1 MAKKPAKKNAKAAK
15 SSGSGSLLAWILAPI
30 IGILALPTV
39 LLLAVGMAPTLVA
52 FFIVDRHP
60 AKYSTRAVGYLNFAG
75 CLPYAIDLWRSGG
88 VWDFETLFLIIT
100 NPFTLLVMYSAAA
113 VGWIVLFAAP
123 PVVAAY
129 LAVTSEMREKQLK
142 ARQKDL
148 ISHWGRNVR
157 LGVMGAELED
167 DDDEEEVPAGEGED
181 KETAAEAA
189 PSS

>member
-1 MAKKPAKKNAKAAK
+1 M
-15 SSGSGSLLAWILAPI
+15 
-30 IGILALPTV
+30 IGILALTTV

-52 FFIVDRHP
+52 FFIVDRPP
-60 AKYSTRAVGYLNFAG
+60 AKYSTRAFGYLNFAG

-88 VWDFETLFLIIT
+88 VWDFETLFLTIT
-100 NPFTLLVMYSAAA
+100 NPFTLLVIYSAAA
-113 VGWIVLFAAP
+113 VSWIVLFAAP

-142 ARQKDL
+142 AVQKDR

-157 LGVMGAELED
+157 HGVIGAELE
-167 DDDEEEVPAGEGED
+167 DDEEEVPAGEGED